1 MTYDEDSS
9 VLESI
14 FNHLMSF
21 FKNDIFIKLNE
32 HYDFRWLGW
41 AMNVGLCSWCKL
53 SIWTTNVKWFLIDY
67 DLSKFYAQK
76 IFFS

>member
-21 FKNDIFIKLNE
+21 FENDIFIKLNE

-41 AMNVGLCSWCKL
+41 AMNVGLCSWC
-53 SIWTTNVKWFLIDY
+53 
-67 DLSKFYAQK
+67 
-76 IFFS
+76 

>member
-14 FNHLMSF
+14 FNLLTSF

-32 HYDFRWLGW
+32 HYDFR
-41 AMNVGLCSWCKL
+41 
-53 SIWTTNVKWFLIDY
+53 
-67 DLSKFYAQK
+67 
-76 IFFS
+76 